1 MHCKEVLCKVRIL
14 KKNGNTED
22 QGKEII
28 ISLTMFMAWLF
39 EESKY
44 TKKERKKFRKQ
55 GEILRKVRRLGK
67 KRKGHRR

>member
-1 MHCKEVLCKVRIL
+1 
-14 KKNGNTED
+14 
-22 QGKEII
+22 
-28 ISLTMFMAWLF
+28 MAWLF

-67 KRKGHRR
+67 KRKGHQRCEILQE